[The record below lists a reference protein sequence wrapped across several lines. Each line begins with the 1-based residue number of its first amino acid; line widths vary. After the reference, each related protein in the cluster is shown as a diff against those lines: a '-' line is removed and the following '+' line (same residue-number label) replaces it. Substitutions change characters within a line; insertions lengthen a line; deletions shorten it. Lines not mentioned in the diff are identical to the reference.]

1 VQWRRDQ
8 SAAAAPASERLA
20 RRPGVNV
27 PGNRNVP
34 VLAPGDLITHD
45 TYGLGRVLSVEG
57 RGDDPEAKVDF
68 GEDYG
73 IKHLLL
79 RYAPI
84 EKL

>member
-1 VQWRRDQ
+1 M
-8 SAAAAPASERLA
+8 
-20 RRPGVNV
+20 
-27 PGNRNVP
+27 
-34 VLAPGDLITHD
+34 PGDRITHD
-45 TYGLGRVLSVEG
+45 SYGLGTVLSVEG